1 MAAAITETL
10 AAYLALDRCH
20 ALAGGDQLPDRSSGA
35 ALFAD
40 LSGFTQLTNSLV
52 RELGPQRGAEEIS
65 RQLNQIYSGL
75 VAEVHSYR
83 GSVIGFAGD
92 AITCWFDDGGPPR
105 PARAAERAVA
115 CAAAMQR
122 AMTAFASVLTPGGA
136 NVTLAMRV
144 SVSAGPV
151 RRLVVGNPA
160 IQLIDTLAGAT
171 VDRLAAADHVATT
184 GEVVVT
190 AEVAELLGDSLS
202 VAVWRADEEGR
213 RFAVVD
219 ALQRPAAPDPWPAPD
234 LVLLSPEELR
244 PWLLPPVYARLLAGQ
259 GQFLAELRPAVAL
272 FLRFEGIDYDADDAA
287 GPKLDAFIRW
297 AQQIVTRYDGSLL
310 QLSIGDKGSYFYC
323 VFGAPL
329 THEDE
334 AVRAAQVA
342 LLLRAPPA
350 ELGFITST
358 QVGLS
363 QGRMRTGAY
372 GSDERLTYGVIGE
385 EVNMAARLMQ
395 AAPVGHVYATGLVQQ
410 AAGARFAWEPLPPLS
425 VKGRGEP
432 LVVFRLLRA
441 HERQPLHMQN
451 AIYGLPMVGR
461 GSELAQITS
470 AMIEAIGG
478 QGRIVALTAEA
489 GLGKSRLVVETL
501 RLALDRGMTIYSG
514 EAQSFGT
521 NDSYLAWESVW
532 QSFFGVDR
540 AAPPEAQ
547 IARVAEALA
556 AIDPDLLPRL
566 PLLGVVLNLPI
577 ADNELTASLDSRLRK
592 LSLEALLVA
601 CLRARSQASPMLI
614 ALEDAHWLDPLSHEL
629 LETLGH
635 AIVDMPV
642 LILVAYRPPESA
654 YLRGPRVT
662 AQPHCTTI
670 ELRELARDEA
680 AALIQLKLVHLDI
693 PAELPAEV
701 VDRLVD
707 RAQGNPFF
715 VEELLNYL
723 HARGLAP
730 RSVAELEGLDLPE
743 GLYSLVLS
751 RIDQLS
757 EHQKTTLKVASVIGR
772 LFQTAWLWGV
782 YPELGG
788 PPQVRADLEALS
800 RMELTL
806 LDQPEPDSVYLFK
819 HILTHGVAY
828 ESLPFA
834 TRAWLHEQ
842 VATYVEGRYAG
853 SLDQFTDLL
862 AFHYDQSTN
871 QTKRRAFL
879 RLAGE
884 QAQAAYANTSAL
896 DYFTRLL
903 ALLEPHEQGPTLMR
917 LGQVRELVGE
927 WAEAG
932 DSYHQALALAEAA
945 ADERLAVACR
955 RALGWLSRKQGDYGE
970 ALRRLH
976 QARAG
981 FVALSDTAATIQ
993 TLADAGEVYRLQ
1005 GDYAQAG
1012 LCYAESLWLADGAA
1026 RTPELLAARANAL
1039 KGAGTL
1045 AAQQGDLAA
1054 ARARY
1059 EESLA
1064 TRRAIG
1070 DRPGEAVLLN
1080 NLGMVALYAEDY
1092 DAARPLFGESLE
1104 RFRQIGD
1111 RWSLGQVI
1119 NNLGLILRYQ
1129 GDFDG
1134 ARRLFEE
1141 SVAVRRSLGDKWGIA
1156 NALSSLANLLLH
1168 SGEHEHLPVLLRESL
1183 DLNLEIGDRVAQAYC
1198 LEDYAGLAAARGD
1211 AVRALRLAGA
1221 AAALRSELGSPLP
1234 AGEQT
1239 GLDRLLAPARAALGP
1254 RAGLATAEG
1263 AALTAD
1269 EAVALALAGE

>member
-1 MAAAITETL
+1 MAAPIKETL
-10 AAYLALDRCH
+10 ATYLPIDRCH
-20 ALAGGDQLPDRSSGA
+20 ALAGGSQLPDRSSGA

-40 LSGFTQLTNSLV
+40 LSGFTPLTNSLV

-65 RQLNQIYSGL
+65 RQLNQIYSAL
-75 VAEVHSYR
+75 VAEVHRYR

-92 AITCWFDDGGPPR
+92 AITCWFDDGGPRR
-105 PARAAERAVA
+105 PAAAAERAVA
-115 CAAAMQR
+115 CALAMQR
-122 AMTAFASVLTPGGA
+122 AMAAFASVQTPGGA
-136 NVTLAMRV
+136 TLTLALRV

-151 RRLVVGNPA
+151 RRFLVGNPA
-160 IQLIDTLAGAT
+160 FQLIDTLAGAT
-171 VDRLAAADHVATT
+171 VDRLAAADHAAAT
-184 GEVVVT
+184 GEVVI
-190 AEVAELLGDSLS
+190 APEVADALGDG
-202 VAVWRADEEGR
+202 VQIAAWRGEAGGP
-213 RFAVVD
+213 FAVVAD
-219 ALQRPAAPDPWPAPD
+219 LTRPVPPDPWPAPD
-234 LVLLSPEELR
+234 LARLGPEELR

-272 FLRFEGIDYDADDAA
+272 FLRFEGIDYDGDDGA
-287 GPKLDAFIRW
+287 GPKLDAFIHW
-297 AQQIVTRYDGSLL
+297 VQQIVARYDGSLL
-310 QLSIGDKGSYFYC
+310 QLSFGDKGSYFYC

-334 AVRAAQVA
+334 AVRAAQAA
-342 LLLRAPPA
+342 LLLRTPPA
-350 ELGFITST
+350 ELDFITSA
-358 QVGLS
+358 QIGIS

-372 GSDERLTYGVIGE
+372 GGDERLTYGVIGE

-395 AAPVGHVYATGLVQQ
+395 AAPPGQAYATLPVQQ
-410 AAGARFAWEPLPPLS
+410 AAAARFAWEPLPPLH

-432 LVVFRLLRA
+432 LSAFRLLRA
-441 HERQPLHMQN
+441 HERQPLHLQS

-461 GSELAQITS
+461 GPELARMTA
-470 AMIEAIGG
+470 AMTEAIGG
-478 QGRIVALTAEA
+478 RGRIVAITAEA
-489 GLGKSRLVVETL
+489 GLGKSRLLVEGL
-501 RLALDRGMTIYSG
+501 RLALDRGMTVHSG

-547 IARVAEALA
+547 VARLGEALA
-556 AIDPDLLPRL
+556 AIDPELLPRL
-566 PLLGVVLNLPI
+566 PLLGVLLNLPI
-577 ADNELTASLDSRLRK
+577 PDNELTASLDSRLRK

-601 CLRARSQASPMLI
+601 CLRARSQASPTLI
-614 ALEDAHWLDPLSHEL
+614 ALEDAHWLDSLSHEL
-629 LETLGH
+629 LETLGR

-642 LILVAYRPPESA
+642 LIVVAYRPPEIA
-654 YLRGPRVT
+654 YLRTPRVT
-662 AQPHCTTI
+662 ALPHTTTI
-670 ELRELARDEA
+670 ELPELAREEA
-680 AALIQLKLVHLDI
+680 AALIQLKLVHLDMSV
-693 PAELPAEV
+693 ELPAEV
-701 VDRLVD
+701 VGRLAD

-715 VEELLNYL
+715 IEELLNYL

-772 LFQTAWLWGV
+772 LFQSAWLWGV
-782 YPELGG
+782 YPDLGG

-842 VATYVEGRYAG
+842 VAAYVERHYAG
-853 SLDQFTDLL
+853 SLDQFVDLL

-871 QTKRRAFL
+871 QPRRREYL

-884 QAQAAYANTSAL
+884 QAQAAYANTTAI
-896 DYFTRLL
+896 DYYTRLL
-903 ALLEPHEQGPTLMR
+903 ALLEPHEQGPVLLR

-932 DSYHQALALAEAA
+932 DSYRQALALSEAA
-945 ADERLAVACR
+945 GAEGLVVACR
-955 RALGWLSRKQGDYGE
+955 RALGWLARKQGDYGE
-970 ALRRLH
+970 ALRRLQ

-981 FVALSDTAATIQ
+981 YAALDDTAAAIQ
-993 TLADAGEVYRLQ
+993 ALADVGEVYRLQ

-1012 LCYAESLWLADGAA
+1012 LCYEESLWLAEAAA

-1045 AAQQGDLAA
+1045 ANQQGDP
-1054 ARARY
+1054 ARARALY

-1064 TRRAIG
+1064 IRRELN
-1070 DRPGEAVLLN
+1070 DQPGIAVMLN
-1080 NLGMVALYAEDY
+1080 NLGMVALFREEFAAAE
-1092 DAARPLFGESLE
+1092 PLFAESLAL
-1104 RFRQIGD
+1104 FRQIGD
-1111 RWSLGQVI
+1111 RWAAGQLL
-1119 NNLGLILRYQ
+1119 NNLGLAMRYN
-1129 GDFDG
+1129 GRPEG
-1134 ARRLFEE
+1134 ARRVLEE
-1141 SVAVRRSLGDKWGIA
+1141 SVALRRSLGDKWGIA
-1156 NALSSLANLLLH
+1156 NSLSTLANLLLH
-1168 SGEHEHLPVLLRESL
+1168 EGEHAELPAILRESL
-1183 DLNLEIGDRVAQAYC
+1183 ALNREVGDQVAVAYC
-1198 LEDYAGLAAARGD
+1198 LEDYAGLAAAR
-1211 AVRALRLAGA
+1211 ARYVRALRLAGA
-1221 AAALRSELGSPLP
+1221 AAALRAELGAPLP
-1234 AGEQT
+1234 TAEQAS
-1239 GLDRLLAPARAALGP
+1239 LDGLLAPARAALGP
-1254 RAGLATAEG
+1254 AAETAFSEGRGLSS
-1263 AALTAD
+1263 D
-1269 EAVALALAGE
+1269 DAVALALGD